1 MTGKIGEAK
10 IYAGIGSQ
18 QTPPHIQTLMMSTAI
33 KMRHDDWRLRSGGAV
48 GADTAFFAGATPE
61 CDIWVPSYRSH
72 NRQHHETTE
81 DAFALAKSFHPAWDK
96 CSYWAQWLH
105 ARNSHIILGQDLQ
118 TPVKL
123 VICWTKDGKESGG
136 TGQGLRIAAHY
147 GIPIHNLFF
156 PDIREKYESSRPWQ
170 QLQ

>member
-1 MTGKIGEAK
+1 MTGKIGGAK

-18 QTPPHIQTLMMSTAI
+18 QTPAYIQTIMMNTAI
-33 KMRHDDWRLRSGGAV
+33 QMRHDGWRLRSGGAM

-61 CDIWVPSYRSH
+61 CDIWLPSYRSRD
-72 NRQHHETTE
+72 RQNHETTE

-96 CSYWAQWLH
+96 CSYWARALH
-105 ARNSHIILGQDLQ
+105 ARNSHIILGRDLQ
-118 TPVKL
+118 APVKL
-123 VICWTKDGKESGG
+123 VICWTKDGKDSGG

-147 GIPIHNLFF
+147 GISIHNLFF
-156 PDIREKYESSRPWQ
+156 PDVREKYESSRPWQ